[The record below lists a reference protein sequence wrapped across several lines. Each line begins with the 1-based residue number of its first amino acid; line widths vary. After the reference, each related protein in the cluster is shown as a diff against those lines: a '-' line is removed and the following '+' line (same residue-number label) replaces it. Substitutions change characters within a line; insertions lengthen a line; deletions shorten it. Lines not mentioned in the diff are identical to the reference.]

1 MTRTRLEA
9 FSDGVIA
16 IIITIMVLELRIENP
31 NDTSWHALGDEFG
44 KRFAA
49 YAMSFVFLGIYW
61 VNHHHFMHAVDRVN
75 GAILWANVNLLFWL
89 SLVPLTT
96 SWWGPNMN
104 QSLPTAVY
112 GASLFMPAMA
122 WTLLSVAIIRAQGPN
137 SKLKAIVGKD
147 IKGKLSGLLYFL
159 SIPLAFVHPYISDAI
174 FVGLGLVWVIPDR
187 RVERHLK

>member
-16 IIITIMVLELRIENP
+16 IIITIMVLELRIEHP
-31 NDTSWHALGDEFG
+31 NDPSVGALGEEFWH
-44 KRFAA
+44 RFAA

-61 VNHHHFMHAVDRVN
+61 VNHHHFLHTVDRVN
-75 GAILWANVNLLFWL
+75 GAILWANINLLFWL

-112 GASLFMPAMA
+112 GASLLMPAIA
-122 WTLLSVAIIRAQGPN
+122 WTLMSVAIIRSQGPN
-137 SKLKAIVGKD
+137 SKLKTIIGKD
-147 IKGKLSGLLYFL
+147 IKGKLSGLFYFL
-159 SIPLAFVHPYISDAI
+159 SIPLAYVHPYISDAI

-187 RVERHLK
+187 RIERHLK

>member
-16 IIITIMVLELRIENP
+16 IIITIMVLELRIEHP
-31 NDTSWHALGDEFG
+31 NDPSVGALGEEFWH
-44 KRFAA
+44 RFAA

-61 VNHHHFMHAVDRVN
+61 VNHHHFLHTVDRVN
-75 GAILWANVNLLFWL
+75 GAILWANINLLFWL

-112 GASLFMPAMA
+112 GASLLMPAIA
-122 WTLLSVAIIRAQGPN
+122 WTLMSVAIIRSQGLN
-137 SKLKAIVGKD
+137 SKLKTIIGKD
-147 IKGKLSGLLYFL
+147 IKGKLSGLFYFL
-159 SIPLAFVHPYISDAI
+159 SIPLAYVHPYISDAI

-187 RVERHLK
+187 RIERHLK